1 MMLAAA
7 LGLLGLAAAGC
18 GGGAAVSGNVT
29 YDGQP
34 VENGAIT
41 FVSADG
47 KGPTAGAQIS
57 EGFYRVKEISPG
69 EKIVQ
74 IEEFKNVALVQTT
87 AELQQQAEE
96 AAQRGQTADPAEPP
110 ATIPADAEGN
120 NATVEVK
127 PGKQTID
134 FHLKPPAE
142 G

>member
-1 MMLAAA
+1 MMLAAV
-7 LGLLGLAAAGC
+7 LGLLGLATGGC
-18 GGGAAVSGNVT
+18 GGGNAVSGNVT
-29 YDGQP
+29 YNGQP

-41 FVSADG
+41 FLSADG
-47 KGPTAGAQIS
+47 EGPTAGAQIT
-57 EGFYRVKEISPG
+57 EGFYRVKEIAPG

-74 IEEFKNVALVQTT
+74 IEGFRDVPYAQTS

-96 AAQRGQTADPAEPP
+96 DAGHAPDPAELQ
-110 ATIPADAEGN
+110 TSIIPADAVGN

-127 PGKQTID
+127 KGKQTLD